1 VAALACEF
9 PAADGADG
17 GGVVGGAT
25 AESLGA
31 LALLAAVAGGV
42 KSGEGVAAVEAVQAV
57 FMAWP

>member
-1 VAALACEF
+1 MAALACEF

-25 AESLGA
+25 AEGLGA

-42 KSGEGVAAVEAVQAV
+42 VGGEGATAVEAVQAV
-57 FMAWP
+57 DMA